1 MSGTTKLIPGA
12 EPAEGR
18 TTPVIAADHESMLAG
33 GGAALE
39 RNKRLCYDMYRIVL
53 QAGRADRVSEFIRD
67 EYIQHNPNVVS
78 GAEALAQFIRN
89 SRPEREIKPTIELPL
104 VSIVAERDMV
114 LFAFVRPERD
124 AGGALYHT
132 SWFDLFRIADGRIA
146 EHWDPALLSAD
157 MLKLAQDRCPS
168 ATLICAD
175 MKELSASA
183 PQDLI
188 SCFLYSTHYCAS
200 PAAISQTFAKVFAAL
215 APGGL
220 FCFDAVDKDSI
231 ANDEGHIHLVRHG
244 ERELRFQTRWS
255 YCGQGDAMDLHIS
268 IREQQAQQQRHYHDQ
283 HRMTA
288 VKVDAL
294 RQMLEHT
301 GFSVTVLEHDFG
313 RLTQWQGSTGN
324 VIFCAAKSAS

>member
-157 MLKLAQDRCPS
+157 MLKLDPNDR
-168 ATLICAD
+168 
-175 MKELSASA
+175 
-183 PQDLI
+183 
-188 SCFLYSTHYCAS
+188 
-200 PAAISQTFAKVFAAL
+200 
-215 APGGL
+215 
-220 FCFDAVDKDSI
+220 
-231 ANDEGHIHLVRHG
+231 
-244 ERELRFQTRWS
+244 
-255 YCGQGDAMDLHIS
+255 
-268 IREQQAQQQRHYHDQ
+268 
-283 HRMTA
+283 
-288 VKVDAL
+288 
-294 RQMLEHT
+294 
-301 GFSVTVLEHDFG
+301 
-313 RLTQWQGSTGN
+313 RL
-324 VIFCAAKSAS
+324 